1 MAPKKVMKVVNVM
14 KVMKKAS
21 EEKASTKKVAEK
33 KPKKDGGL
41 TADKLKEHEAFLK
54 KDFKDEEEVNAALKV
69 MDKKTKECLWK
80 QYFSCIK
87 LCSKVTMICFD

>member
-1 MAPKKVMKVVNVM
+1 MAPKKVMKVVKVM

-80 QYFSCIK
+80 Q
-87 LCSKVTMICFD
+87 